1 MVSQCQLTMRQWK
14 KQDKPV
20 IKGFIAKAQQNIEE
34 AEKNIRQFKV
44 IINVG
49 IDNIRNNE
57 PTKREVAAIKEGI
70 KRAVEEQ
77 KLAVEFIKFFKS
89 MILCLSHVYNENVA
103 KATKYGLKLGTE
115 LDVSRMNAMDDN
127 ERNSIKTSLDVVENY
142 LTMLARVVV
151 ARKQRDELR
160 RQKAMNA

>member
-1 MVSQCQLTMRQWK
+1 MREWK

-20 IKGFIAKAQQNIEE
+20 IRGFIAKAQRNIEA
-34 AEKNIRQFKV
+34 AEKNVRQFKV

-49 IDNIRNNE
+49 IDNIKNNE

-77 KLAVEFIKFFKS
+77 KLALEFIKFFKR
-89 MILCLSHVYNENVA
+89 MIMCLSHIHNENVE
-103 KATKYGLKLGTE
+103 KASKYGQKMGNEMDL
-115 LDVSRMNAMDDN
+115 SRMNAMADS
-127 ERNSIKTSLDVVENY
+127 ERDSIKTSLDVVEKC
-142 LTMLARVVV
+142 LMLLLRVVV
-151 ARKQRDELR
+151 AREKRDELR

>member
-1 MVSQCQLTMRQWK
+1 MVSQCQLTMREWK

-44 IINVG
+44 IINFG

-57 PTKREVAAIKEGI
+57 SKKKVAAIKEGI

-77 KLAVEFIKFFKS
+77 KLAVEFIKFFKT
-89 MILCLSHVYNENVA
+89 MVLCLSHIY
-103 KATKYGLKLGTE
+103 
-115 LDVSRMNAMDDN
+115 AMDDN
-127 ERNSIKTSLDVVENY
+127 NTNSIKTSLDVVENY
-142 LTMLARVVV
+142 LTMLPRVVV
-151 ARKQRDELR
+151 AREKRDELR

>member
-1 MVSQCQLTMRQWK
+1 MVSQCQLTMREWK

-20 IKGFIAKAQQNIEE
+20 IKGFIAQAQQNIEE
-34 AEKNIRQFKV
+34 AEKNIREFKA
-44 IINVG
+44 IINFG

-57 PTKREVAAIKEGI
+57 SKKKVAAIKEGI

-77 KLAVEFIKFFKS
+77 KLAVEFIKFFKT
-89 MILCLSHVYNENVA
+89 MVLCLSHIYNENVA

-127 ERNSIKTSLDVVENY
+127 NTNSIKTSLDVVENY
-142 LTMLARVVV
+142 LTMLPRVVV
-151 ARKQRDELR
+151 AREKRDELR